1 MSDEIKGNMEQEIY
15 IYMDDSG
22 KLSNKENFSLYGGL
36 VFISKDEKIKFANDY
51 RNVLNDI
58 KCRYCKGVSCSHNCP
73 EIKSFI
79 IKNSDRRRI
88 LNLCKTI
95 RAYTIIINNNRV
107 YKNIMESKASKGR
120 FIEYNQRVLIKDIV
134 NNLIK
139 EKVINPNEN
148 VKLIINI
155 DQQTTKSNGY
165 YSLKDGIY
173 EELVHGICN
182 FNYGVIYRPI
192 LKSLDINVNYID
204 SRKSILIQASDMIAG
219 STRRI
224 VVNKNY
230 RLVDRLSKIDTYI
243 WLRKMA
249 P

>member
-1 MSDEIKGNMEQEIY
+1 MNGEIIQKAGQEIY

-22 KLSNKENFSLYGGL
+22 KLSKKEQYSLYGGL
-36 VFISKDEKIKFANDY
+36 VFVSKKEKIKFANKY
-51 RNVLNDI
+51 KHILKDI
-58 KCRYCKGVSCSHNCP
+58 KCSYCDEASCYHDCP

-79 IKNSDRRRI
+79 IKGFDRRRI
-88 LNLCKTI
+88 LNLCKNL
-95 RAYTIIINNNRV
+95 RAYTIIINNDKV
-107 YKNIMESKASKGR
+107 YDSIMESKASKGR
-120 FIEYNQRVLIKDIV
+120 FVEYNQRVLIKDIV
-134 NNLIK
+134 NKLIR
-139 EKVINPNEN
+139 EKAINPEEN

-173 EELVHGICN
+173 EELVHGVRN
-182 FNYGVIYRPI
+182 FNYGIYHTPI
-192 LKSLDINVNYID
+192 LKSLDIDVYYID

-219 STRRI
+219 STRKI
-224 VVNKNY
+224 VINEDY
-230 RLVDRLSKIDTYI
+230 SLSDRLRKIDKYI